1 MNDKLIVL
9 AGGTGDLGK
18 RIALALI
25 KRKANL
31 RILVRPG
38 SSLELPGADIVA
50 IDFNNPLE
58 LISACKGATIVISA
72 LAGLGDVIIDTQK
85 RLLDA
90 AIEAKVPRFIPSDFS
105 ADFTKLPE
113 GSNRNFDLRRE
124 FHRYLEKK
132 PIAATTIFNGG
143 FMDMLSGQAPFIL
156 FKFKRVLFWGNADQK
171 LDFTTKDDTAAYTA
185 MVALDKS
192 TPRFLNIA
200 GDIFSAKELA
210 EKASEVFKTPFK
222 LFRAG
227 SLGMLSAIIKIVR
240 TLSPKTKELY
250 PAWQGMQYMH
260 NMYSGEA
267 KLQTI
272 DNNRYP
278 ELKWTSVKD
287 FLKTIK
293 KSE

>member
-38 SSLELPGADIVA
+38 STLKLSGADIVA
-50 IDFNNPLE
+50 VDFNNPLE
-58 LISACKGATIVISA
+58 LISACQGATIVISA

-124 FHRYLEKK
+124 FHRYLEKA